1 MRACVCV
8 CTQLL
13 YECILVTLSSSAA
26 IRHTCAIAASPSLSL
41 PSTSLTSTPAAC
53 AALCPLPLPAG
64 RCLLHRPVNW
74 HPDEGCF
81 GFGFGPLFTIFVFIF
96 ILHCVVVAAAASAA
110 ALLCHHMLQVSLS
123 PASLGFGWIWH
134 TSSSALE
141 NFSHLCANYIS
152 LVNVTKS

>member
-1 MRACVCV
+1 MCVRACV

-26 IRHTCAIAASPSLSL
+26 IRHTCAIAASLPLSLSL
-41 PSTSLTSTPAAC
+41 PPRWRRLQQHV
-53 AALCPLPLPAG
+53 LPSARCL
-64 RCLLHRPVNW
+64 RRCLCLLHRPVNW

-141 NFSHLCANYIS
+141 NFSHLRANYIS
-152 LVNVTKS
+152 VVNVTKS

>member
-1 MRACVCV
+1 MHACVCV

-26 IRHTCAIAASPSLSL
+26 IRHTCAIAASLPLSA
-41 PSTSLTSTPAAC
+41 TSLTSTPAAC
-53 AALCPLPLPAG
+53 AALCPLPLPAA

-123 PASLGFGWIWH
+123 PASLGFG
-134 TSSSALE
+134 
-141 NFSHLCANYIS
+141 
-152 LVNVTKS
+152 